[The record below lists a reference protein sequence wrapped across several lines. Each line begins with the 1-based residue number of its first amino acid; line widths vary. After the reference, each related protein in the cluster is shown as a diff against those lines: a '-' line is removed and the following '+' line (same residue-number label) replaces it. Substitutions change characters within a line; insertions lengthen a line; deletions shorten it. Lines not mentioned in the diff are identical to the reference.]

1 MDARKSSGGNA
12 PAAPVAA
19 KKRRKTSIHGVTLA
33 DDYGWLRAANWR
45 EVMRDPAKL
54 PAEIRQY
61 LEAENEYTE
70 AAVAETEALRDELFA
85 EMRGRMKEDDASV
98 PAPDGPWAYFVRYH
112 AGGQYPSF
120 RRLPRGKTGP
130 EQVLLDGDLM
140 GAGKPYFAIAGAS
153 HSRDH
158 RHIAYS
164 VDEAGG
170 EFYTLRVREAE
181 SGRDLPDEIDGTLP
195 GAVWSAD
202 GRLLFYVRLDDHHRS
217 RWVYR
222 HRLGGDPADDAL
234 VYEEKDPAFFV
245 GLGETQDKRYILI
258 HAHEHQTSETH
269 LIDAD
274 TPEAAP
280 RRVLKREDGHE
291 YEVEHHSGRLFIL
304 TNKEAEDFRIVSA
317 PVSDP
322 RPESWREAV
331 PHIAGRIVLS
341 LGMLKRHMV
350 RLERADGLPRIVV
363 RRLADGAEHSI
374 AFDEEAYSLGL
385 QVGYEFDT
393 DLIRFT
399 YSSMTT
405 PASVYD
411 YDMESRERVLRKE
424 QEVPSGHEPGDYV
437 TRRIHAPAPDGER
450 VPVTLLYRKSTP
462 LDGSAPLHLYG
473 YGAYGIAIPAAF
485 STNRLSLVD
494 RGFVFALAHVR
505 GGKDKGYGWYKAG
518 RRKDKMNSFTD
529 FIAAAE
535 HLIAA
540 GYTARG
546 RIVAE
551 GRSAGGMLVGAAANR
566 APELFLGIVAGVP
579 FVDVLNTMLDES
591 LPLTPPEWN
600 EWGNP
605 IADAKAFAAIRS
617 YSPYDNV
624 GRRAYPH
631 ILATAGLTD
640 PRVTY
645 WEPAK
650 WVAKLRA
657 MKRDERLLLLRT
669 NMEAGHAG
677 KSGRF
682 EALRETAFDYA
693 FALMIAGKL

>member
-1 MDARKSSGGNA
+1 MDARSPTGGKTA
-12 PAAPVAA
+12 TAPVAA
-19 KKRRKTSIHGVTLA
+19 RIPRKTSVHGVTLR
-33 DDYGWLRAANWR
+33 DDYGWLRAANWQ

-70 AAVAETEALRDELFA
+70 AAMAPAEALRQELFA
-85 EMRGRMKEDDASV
+85 EMRARIKEDDASV

-112 AGGQYPSF
+112 AGGQYPLF
-120 RRLPRGKTGP
+120 CRLPRGKHAP
-130 EQVLLDGDLM
+130 VQILLDGDAM

-164 VDEAGG
+164 LDEAGG

-181 SGRDLPDEIDGTLP
+181 SGRDLPDMIEGTLP

-202 GRLLFYVRLDDHHRS
+202 GGSLFYVRLDDNHRS

-222 HRLGGDPADDAL
+222 HLLGGDPADDAL
-234 VYEEKDPAFFV
+234 VYEETDPAFFV
-245 GLGETQDKRYILI
+245 GIGETQDRRYILV

-269 LIDAD
+269 LIDAE

-280 RRVLKREDGHE
+280 RCVLAREDGHE
-291 YEVEHHSGRLFIL
+291 YRVEHHSGELFIL

-322 RPESWREAV
+322 DPARWREAV
-331 PHIAGRIVLS
+331 PHVEGRIILA

-363 RRLADGAEHSI
+363 RRLADGAEHAI
-374 AFDEEAYSLGL
+374 AFDEEAYSLAL
-385 QVGYEFDT
+385 EVGYEFETDT
-393 DLIRFT
+393 IRFT

-405 PASVYD
+405 PARVYD
-411 YDMESRERVLRKE
+411 YNMESRERRLRKE
-424 QEVPSGHEPGDYV
+424 QEVPSGHNPDDYA
-437 TRRIHAPAPDGER
+437 TRRIHAPSHDGAE
-450 VPVTLLYRKSTP
+450 VPVTLLYRKDTP
-462 LDGSAPLHLYG
+462 LDGSAPLYLYG

-518 RRKDKMNSFTD
+518 RREHKMNSFTD

-535 HLIAA
+535 HLIAE

-566 APELFLGIVAGVP
+566 TPDLFLGIVAGVP
-579 FVDVLNTMLDES
+579 FVDVLNTMLDET

-605 IADAKAFAAIRS
+605 VSDAKAFATIRS

-624 GRRAYPH
+624 AARAYPH

-650 WVAKLRA
+650 WVAKLRT
-657 MKRDERLLLLRT
+657 MKRDDRLLLLRT
-669 NMEAGHAG
+669 IMDAGHAG
-677 KSGRF
+677 RSGRF
-682 EALRETAFDYA
+682 EALREIAFDYA
-693 FALMIAGKL
+693 FALTIAGKA

>member
-1 MDARKSSGGNA
+1 MDARSPTGGKA
-12 PAAPVAA
+12 AAAPVAA
-19 KKRRKTSIHGVTLA
+19 KKPRKTSVHGVKLS
-33 DDYGWLRAANWR
+33 DDYGWLRADNWR

-61 LEAENEYTE
+61 LEAENEYT
-70 AAVAETEALRDELFA
+70 AAAMAETKALRDELFN
-85 EMRGRMKEDDASV
+85 EMRGRIKEDDASV
-98 PAPDGPWAYFVRYH
+98 PAPDGPWAYSVRYH

-120 RRLPRGKTGP
+120 RRLPRGKDGP
-130 EQVLLDGDLM
+130 VQVLLDGDAM

-164 VDEAGG
+164 LDEAGG
-170 EFYTLRVREAE
+170 EFYSLRVRETE
-181 SGRDLPDEIDGTLP
+181 SGRDLPDRIDGTLP
-195 GAVWSAD
+195 GAAWSAD
-202 GRLLFYVRLDDHHRS
+202 GGSLFYVRLDDHHRS

-222 HRLGGDPADDAL
+222 HLVGGDPADDVL
-234 VYEEKDPAFFV
+234 VYEETDPAFFV
-245 GLGETQDKRYILI
+245 GLGETQDRRYILI

-269 LIDAD
+269 LIDAE
-274 TPEAAP
+274 TPQAAP
-280 RRVLKREDGHE
+280 RCVMKREDGHE
-291 YEVEHHSGRLFIL
+291 YRVEHHSGECYIL
-304 TNKEAEDFRIVSA
+304 TNREAEDFRIVAA

-322 RPESWREAV
+322 DPARWREVV
-331 PHIAGRIVLS
+331 PHVEGRIILA
-341 LGMLKRHMV
+341 LGMLARHLV
-350 RLERADGLPRIVV
+350 RLERQDGLPRIVV
-363 RRLADGAEHSI
+363 RRLADGAEHAI

-385 QVGYEFDT
+385 EVGYEFDT
-393 DLIRFT
+393 DTIRFT

-405 PASVYD
+405 PARVYD
-411 YDMESRERVLRKE
+411 YDMESRERSLRKE
-424 QEVPSGHEPGDYV
+424 QEVPSGHEPRDYV
-437 TRRIHAPAPDGER
+437 TRRIQAPAPDGAE
-450 VPVTLLYRKSTP
+450 VPVTLLYRKDTP
-462 LDGSAPLHLYG
+462 LNGTAPLYLYG
-473 YGAYGIAIPAAF
+473 HGAYGIAIPAAF

-518 RRKDKMNSFTD
+518 RRDKKMNSFSD

-551 GRSAGGMLVGAAANR
+551 GRSAGGMLVGAVANI